1 MKHVIQYP
9 DGPQWD
15 PAAELRTIIWD
26 DDAGTVEGDHRIVP
40 SLKRT
45 FENGGQVVLSL
56 PHHEPLLLDDVRHN
70 PQHFI
75 SRLADCQE
83 LDPRA
88 IFPDSLKD
96 IEPLYPSGES
106 PPPGGIY

>member
-9 DGPQWD
+9 DGPRWD

-26 DDAGTVEGDHRIVP
+26 DEAGTVEGDHRIVP

-45 FENGGQVVLSL
+45 FANGGQALLSL
-56 PHHEPLLLDDVRHN
+56 PSGTLLLDDVRHN

-75 SRLADCQE
+75 SRLADCEE

-88 IFPDSLKD
+88 ILPDSLKD
-96 IEPLYPSGES
+96 IEPLYPPYKP